1 MRTDRLD
8 PEFALF
14 NPHVN
19 KAGERAMKVLEE
31 FFPPWAEEIHTFG
44 DEEKL
49 RILEEDPTFATAAYV
64 ALVTTFANE

>member
-1 MRTDRLD
+1 
-8 PEFALF
+8 
-14 NPHVN
+14 
-19 KAGERAMKVLEE
+19 MKVLEE